1 MVLYRAMYGDVTH
14 LKNWSRWR
22 PASGGDHGAGVFFR
36 LEVVCCGLFAGR
48 ELPLVFLWR
57 CDTPLVI
64 HMDFKKI
71 YIRDAQYIQLY
82 SDFFHPKSFLHT

>member
-1 MVLYRAMYGDVTH
+1 MSLTLKIGAAGGRRAGGIMVPVF
-14 LKNWSRWR
+14 
-22 PASGGDHGAGVFFR
+22 FFR

-71 YIRDAQYIQLY
+71 YIRDA
-82 SDFFHPKSFLHT
+82 